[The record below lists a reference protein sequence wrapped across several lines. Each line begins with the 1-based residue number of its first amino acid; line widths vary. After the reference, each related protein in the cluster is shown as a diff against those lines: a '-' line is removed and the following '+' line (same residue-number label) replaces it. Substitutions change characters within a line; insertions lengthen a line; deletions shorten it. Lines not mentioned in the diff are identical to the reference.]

1 MNTRLL
7 QTVSTAFFGAC
18 GIVALFAPEVFLGAI
33 SMAYVTPH
41 WPVQILASALLAL
54 AIFNWM
60 TRGFAMGGIYG
71 RPIVMTNFTF
81 FFCAAMSTVR
91 AVLAG
96 GRPGPVGVL
105 VVCGIFTIA
114 YGLLAFGRGPA
125 DASSG
130 K

>member
-1 MNTRLL
+1 MNTRIL
-7 QTVSTAFFGAC
+7 QTLSTAFFGAC

-33 SMAYVTPH
+33 SMGNVTPH
-41 WPVQILASALLAL
+41 WPVQILAAALLAL

-71 RPIVMTNFTF
+71 RPVVMTNFTF
-81 FFCAAMSTVR
+81 FFVAAMTTIR

-96 GRPGPVGVL
+96 GRPGPIGVL
-105 VVCGIFTIA
+105 IVCGIFAIA
-114 YGLLAFGRGPA
+114 YGLLAFSRGPA
-125 DASSG
+125 DTTSV

>member
-1 MNTRLL
+1 MNTRIL
-7 QTVSTAFFGAC
+7 QTLSTAFFGAC

-33 SMAYVTPH
+33 SMGNVTPH
-41 WPVQILASALLAL
+41 WPVQLLASALLAL

-71 RPIVMTNFTF
+71 RPVVMTNFTF
-81 FFCAAMSTVR
+81 FFVAATSTVR

-96 GRPGPVGVL
+96 GRPGPIGVL
-105 VVCGIFTIA
+105 LICGIFALA
-114 YGLLAFGRGPA
+114 YGFLAFGGGPA
-125 DASSG
+125 NTSSA